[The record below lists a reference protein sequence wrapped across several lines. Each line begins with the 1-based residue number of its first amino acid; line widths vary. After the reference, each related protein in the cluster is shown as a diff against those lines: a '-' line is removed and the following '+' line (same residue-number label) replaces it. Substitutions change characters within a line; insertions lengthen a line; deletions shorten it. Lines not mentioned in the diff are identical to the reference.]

1 VHVEKRANVDLHV
14 HASRDACFDLNSL
27 FFFKSPQVGRR
38 QGLEP
43 EFDTDWIK
51 KPRTRQL
58 LGLQL
63 GDYTSAPGQLTKPNQ
78 SCRASQIRLGLNID
92 AANHQLV
99 GEYAVSSRLIF
110 LLDGVLRIR
119 Q

>member
-1 VHVEKRANVDLHV
+1 MHHEMLFSD
-14 HASRDACFDLNSL
+14 SCFQ
-27 FFFKSPQVGRR
+27 KSTSGTPP
-38 QGLEP
+38 QGLEL

-99 GEYAVSSRLIF
+99 GEDAVSSRLIF

-119 Q
+119 R